1 MKQKIVICVV
11 TIGTLAILILQGFW
25 LMNMYTQYRKDVSEQ
40 MLSKYQ
46 LAIELE
52 LGMRSSAK
60 AKEQMYEFTPKK
72 VIPTK
77 KLHEYL
83 SLIHI

>member
-60 AKEQMYEFTPKK
+60 A
-72 VIPTK
+72 
-77 KLHEYL
+77 
-83 SLIHI
+83 

>member
-1 MKQKIVICVV
+1 
-11 TIGTLAILILQGFW
+11 
-25 LMNMYTQYRKDVSEQ
+25 MNMYTQYRKDVSEQ

-72 VIPTK
+72 
-77 KLHEYL
+77 
-83 SLIHI
+83 